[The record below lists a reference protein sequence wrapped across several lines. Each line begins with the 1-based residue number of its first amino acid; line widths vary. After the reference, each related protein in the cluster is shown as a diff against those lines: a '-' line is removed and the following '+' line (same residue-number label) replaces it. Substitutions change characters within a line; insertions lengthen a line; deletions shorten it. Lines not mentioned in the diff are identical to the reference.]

1 MRLPPF
7 RNRCCPYAAERDVS
21 NIIANQFIT
30 ECRPVNC
37 ARSTALF
44 VDKLCVYIIMG
55 RGKMETRTSWE
66 KKTKMRKIKDA
77 LIDEY

>member
-7 RNRCCPYAAERDVS
+7 RNRCEPYAAERDVS

-37 ARSTALF
+37 ARSTACMYMI
-44 VDKLCVYIIMG
+44 DYYVY
-55 RGKMETRTSWE
+55 
-66 KKTKMRKIKDA
+66 A
-77 LIDEY
+77 L

>member
-44 VDKLCVYIIMG
+44 VDKLCVYVIMG
-55 RGKMETRTSWE
+55 RGK
-66 KKTKMRKIKDA
+66 RKPERVGKRKRK
-77 LIDEY
+77 

>member
-44 VDKLCVYIIMG
+44 VDELYV
-55 RGKMETRTSWE
+55 
-66 KKTKMRKIKDA
+66 
-77 LIDEY
+77 